1 MCVGVIGPR
10 GTFSEVAARKWDSS
24 CELSYFDE
32 ISDVVEAV
40 LGGEVDFGVVP
51 IENSIEGSVNI
62 TLDLLLEHSVKIVS
76 EVVVPVV
83 HNLLAREKGPIHT
96 IVSHPQAL
104 AQCRKFLRAHF
115 RDARLEGVQ
124 STASAAKL
132 ASESRGIAA
141 IASMESASAYGLRV
155 VCRGIQDVPF
165 YSIESTLSKEWKGV
179 PGNFTRLVVL
189 DCGTSD
195 TDCVICK
202 TSLVLHLKTNQAG
215 ALYELLGEFATRGI
229 DLTRIESRPTKKA
242 LEDYL
247 FYIDFKGK
255 IEEEEFKSLL
265 GGIGEHVDMLK
276 VFGSY
281 PAAER
286 CL

>member
-1 MCVGVIGPR
+1 MRVGVIGPR

-40 LGGEVDFGVVP
+40 LGCEVDFGVVP

-62 TLDLLLEHSVKIVS
+62 TLDLLLEHSVRIVS
-76 EVVVPVV
+76 EVVAPVV
-83 HNLLAREKGPIHT
+83 HNLLARKDAGRIHT

-104 AQCRKFLRAHF
+104 AQCRRFLRAHF
-115 RDARLEGVQ
+115 RDVRLEGVQ
-124 STASAAKL
+124 STARAAKL

-141 IASMESASAYGLRV
+141 IASLEAASAHGLKV
-155 VCRGIQDVPF
+155 IFRGIQDVPF
-165 YSIESTLSKEWKGV
+165 YSTESTLSNEWKGV
-179 PGNFTRLVVL
+179 PGNFTRFVVL
-189 DCGTSD
+189 GCGTSH
-195 TDCVICK
+195 TDCAVCK
-202 TSLVLHLKTNQAG
+202 TSLILHLKTNRAG
-215 ALYELLGEFATRGI
+215 ALYELLGEFATRRI

-247 FYIDFKGK
+247 FYIDFKGST
-255 IEEEEFKSLL
+255 EEEGVKSLL
-265 GGIGEHVDMLK
+265 DSIGEYVDMLK
-276 VFGSY
+276 VLGSY

-286 CL
+286 C